1 MNKHQ
6 LQSPVVVIGAG
17 GGMGS
22 ALATRLCENGTE
34 VWGLDLKSAA
44 QPPEAR
50 YHFIRT
56 DLTDAASVQNAAEA
70 IAREAGQ
77 IGALVYMAG
86 LYDLNSLVEIPE
98 ADFERIFQVNLFGM
112 YRAVK
117 AFRPMLE
124 PGGRLLLTSS
134 ELAPLDPLPF
144 TGLYGI
150 TKTAVERYAF
160 SLRMELQL
168 LGHEVIV
175 LRPGAVETGL
185 LSVSTKRLNDFV
197 DGTELYACNAARFR
211 KIVNGVEAR
220 SVPPERIARLA
231 EKALRARR
239 PKYVYSINRNPGLL
253 LLNALPARW
262 QTAIIRTILQ
272 K

>member
-1 MNKHQ
+1 MKTV
-6 LQSPVVVIGAG
+6 LSSPIVVIGAS
-17 GGMGS
+17 GGMGN
-22 ALATRLCENGTE
+22 ALCRRLCEQNIE
-34 VWGLDLKSAA
+34 VWGLDVKPSAA
-44 QPPEAR
+44 PPEAH

-56 DLTDAASVQNAAEA
+56 DLTDSASVELAAETVG
-70 IAREAGQ
+70 REAGR

-98 ADFERIFQVNLFGM
+98 EDFVRIFQVNLFGM

-117 AFRPMLE
+117 QFRPLLTE
-124 PGGRLLLTSS
+124 GGRLLLTSS

-150 TKTAVERYAF
+150 MKTAVERYAF

-168 LGHEVIV
+168 LGYQVTV

-185 LSVSTKRLNDFV
+185 LSVSQKRLDDF
-197 DGTELYACNAARFR
+197 TENTKLYTCNARRFR
-211 KIVNGVEAR
+211 KIVNTVEAK
-220 SVPPERIARLA
+220 SVPPERIAKLA
-231 EKALRARR
+231 EKALTARR
-239 PKYVYSINRNPGLL
+239 PRFVYSVNRNPGLV
-253 LLNALPARW
+253 LLNLLPARW
-262 QTAIIRTILQ
+262 QTAVIRAILR